1 MPHIIVKVWPGH
13 SPGGKTG
20 PGQALVQDT
29 VGVWAASPGWVS
41 VDIQEVPEE
50 RWDEEVF
57 QPEIAGPAGQPV
69 RSSRRAAV
77 DAGYLCPD

>member
-13 SPGGKTG
+13 SREEKQALA
-20 PGQALVQDT
+20 QALVQDT
-29 VGVWAASPGWVS
+29 VRCLGGQPGWVS

-57 QPEIAGPAGQPV
+57 QPEIAG
-69 RSSRRAAV
+69 RRGSLYA
-77 DAGYLCPD
+77 LPDELR